1 MESDLNELRL
11 VLNVPEKIALSD
23 GRKVTVRKLK
33 AREIAEEVGVLTET
47 FARVMQERA
56 GKVLTWS
63 EFIPLVVQVAS
74 DPVYELVA
82 RLTSLEDSTEQL
94 RQLTLEE
101 VKELDADDLLLV
113 ISQIV
118 KLNESVYVN
127 FTKLAGV
134 VGDARGKASARQ
146 STSSSEPATG

>member
-1 MESDLNELRL
+1 MESDLNELQL

-33 AREIAEEVGVLTET
+33 AREIAEEVSVLTET
-47 FARVMQERA
+47 FARVMQGRA

-82 RLTSLEDSTEQL
+82 RLTSEDSTERL

-134 VGDARGKASARQ
+134 IGDARGKASARQ
-146 STSSSEPATG
+146 LTSSSAPATD